1 MVTQNFNFPPL
12 VLPEFW
18 SALTNWTTRWYSAP
32 KGQIESVF
40 IHAWAGCVSAIQGKE
55 HYVRLCLSCAFQ
67 SKVRRCGSQVQSSSA
82 MKVTG
87 LHSRG
92 GVGVLARNLADA
104 APPCTGRA
112 SIITNACD
120 VLGEGRICFKAL
132 FSICWIDSNLQGWL
146 YFWLLRGKLFFFQS
160 SNNKTRGLILL
171 RLLCKWHVKYS
182 TESKLASTLMS
193 WWGGSPPQPFFDSS
207 IEFPCWEKGSSLRTF
222 YPHCHAPMLLSAAWA
237 ISLALGTTTSRR
249 IIQDQGDGSAGQS
262 TCL

>member
-1 MVTQNFNFPPL
+1 MVQC
-12 VLPEFW
+12 PE
-18 SALTNWTTRWYSAP
+18 
-32 KGQIESVF
+32 GQIESVF
-40 IHAWAGCVSAIQGKE
+40 THAWAGCVSAIQGKE
-55 HYVRLCLSCAFQ
+55 HCVCLCLSCAFQ
-67 SKVRRCGSQVQSSSA
+67 SKVRRCWNQVQPSST

-87 LHSRG
+87 LHNRG
-92 GVGVLARNLADA
+92 RLGVLVRNLADA

-146 YFWLLRGKLFFFQS
+146 YFWLLGSKLFFQS

-193 WWGGSPPQPFFDSS
+193 
-207 IEFPCWEKGSSLRTF
+207 R
-222 YPHCHAPMLLSAAWA
+222 
-237 ISLALGTTTSRR
+237 
-249 IIQDQGDGSAGQS
+249 
-262 TCL
+262 

>member
-18 SALTNWTTRWYSAP
+18 SAVTNWTTRWYSTP

-55 HYVRLCLSCAFQ
+55 HYVCLCLSCAFQ
-67 SKVRRCGSQVQSSSA
+67 SKVRRCRSQVQSSSA

-92 GVGVLARNLADA
+92 GVGMLARNLADA

-112 SIITNACD
+112 SIITNACN

-132 FSICWIDSNLQGWL
+132 FSICWIDSNLQGRL
-146 YFWLLRGKLFFFQS
+146 YFWLLGGKLFFFQS

-193 WWGGSPPQPFFDSS
+193 RWGGSPPQPFF
-207 IEFPCWEKGSSLRTF
+207 W
-222 YPHCHAPMLLSAAWA
+222 
-237 ISLALGTTTSRR
+237 
-249 IIQDQGDGSAGQS
+249 
-262 TCL
+262 